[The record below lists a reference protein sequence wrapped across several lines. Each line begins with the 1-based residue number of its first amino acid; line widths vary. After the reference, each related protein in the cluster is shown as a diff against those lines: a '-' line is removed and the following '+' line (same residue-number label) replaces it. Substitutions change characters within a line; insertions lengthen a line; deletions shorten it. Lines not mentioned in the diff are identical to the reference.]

1 MDATAQLERDIRE
14 QVRNRGLD
22 PVRERATVNA
32 LIGEVVAQ
40 YDLDARDGRVPKLG
54 NPTEL
59 TRHISAA
66 ITGLG
71 PLQQYMDDP
80 EVEEIW
86 INRPNQ
92 VFVARNGQP
101 ELTPT
106 ILTAE
111 TVARLVE
118 HMLKLTGRRLDLS
131 TPFVDA
137 MLPGGERLHVVIPDI
152 TRMETSV
159 NIRKFVAR
167 ASSLTD
173 LVARGMLPIRAAL
186 FLDACVKAGLNILV
200 AGATGAGKTT
210 FLRALLGA
218 VPPSER
224 IITVEE
230 VFELN
235 LTNRDVVAMQC
246 RMANLEG
253 NGEINLRRLVKESL
267 RMRPDRIVVGEVREA
282 ECLDLLIALNSG
294 LPGMATLHANS
305 SRDAIT
311 KVSTL
316 PLLAGENVTAQF
328 VTPTVAG
335 SIDIVV
341 HVVRDADGARR
352 VAEITAVTGRVEDNM
367 IEMAAIFSSQPAA
380 QPGHPDARR
389 QPEALVRRDGY
400 PPKQE
405 LFARA
410 GIDVLAL
417 LTQDSPWG

>member
-1 MDATAQLERDIRE
+1 MDATAQLEQDIRDR
-14 QVRNRGLD
+14 VRSRGLD
-22 PVRERATVNA
+22 PVREPESVND
-32 LIGEVVAQ
+32 LINQVVEEYNQ
-40 YDLDARDGRVPKLG
+40 DVREGRVPALG
-54 NPTEL
+54 STEEL
-59 TRHISAA
+59 KRRFADS

-71 PLQQYMDDP
+71 PIQQYLDDP
-80 EVEEIW
+80 AVEEIW

-92 VFVARNGQP
+92 VFVARNGQA

-106 ILTAE
+106 ILSPAM
-111 TVARLVE
+111 VAQLIE
-118 HMLKLTGRRLDLS
+118 QMLKLTGRRLDLS

-152 TRMETSV
+152 TRAHTSV

-167 ASSLTD
+167 ANSLTD
-173 LVARGMLPIRAAL
+173 LVARNMMPLAAAL

-210 FLRALLGA
+210 FLRALSGA
-218 VPPSER
+218 IPAAER
-224 IITVEE
+224 VITVEE

-253 NGEINLRRLVKESL
+253 KGEITLRRLVKETL
-267 RMRPDRIVVGEVREA
+267 RMRPDRIIVGEVREA
-282 ECLDLLIALNSG
+282 ESLDLLIALNSG

-305 SRDAIT
+305 ARDAIT

-341 HVVRDADGARR
+341 HVVRDIAGNRH
-352 VAEITAVTGRVEDNM
+352 VKEIASVTGRVEDSV
-367 IEMAAIFSSQPAA
+367 IEMGELFGTVNGQLI
-380 QPGHPDARR
+380 RK
-389 QPEALVRRDGY
+389 DGY

-405 LFARA
+405 LFAQV
-410 GIDVLAL
+410 GID
-417 LTQDSPWG
+417 LTQLMHGELVWGS

>member
-1 MDATAQLERDIRE
+1 MDATAQLEQDIRE
-14 QVRNRGLD
+14 RILTHGLD
-22 PVRERATVNA
+22 PVREPERVFA
-32 LIGEVVAQ
+32 LITEVVSQ
-40 YDLDARDGRVPKLG
+40 YEQDARDGRVPGLG
-54 NPTEL
+54 NGDQL
-59 TRHISAA
+59 ARQFRDA

-80 EVEEIW
+80 SVEEIW
-86 INRPNQ
+86 INQPNQ
-92 VFVARNGQP
+92 VFVARNGVA

-106 ILTAE
+106 ILTSAV
-111 TVARLVE
+111 VARLVE

-152 TRMETSV
+152 TRQETSV

-167 ASSLTD
+167 ANSLVD
-173 LVARGMLPIRAAL
+173 LVGRNMMTLQAAK

-210 FLRALLGA
+210 FLRALAAAIPVG
-218 VPPSER
+218 ER
-224 IITVEE
+224 IVTVEE

-235 LTNRDVVAMQC
+235 LSNRDVVAMQC
-246 RMANLEG
+246 RLPNLEG
-253 NGEINLRRLVKESL
+253 KGEITLRRLVKETL
-267 RMRPDRIVVGEVREA
+267 RMRPDRIIVGEVREA
-282 ECLDLLIALNSG
+282 ESLDLLIALNSG

-305 SRDAIT
+305 ARDAIT

-335 SIDIVV
+335 SIDIAV
-341 HVVRDADGARR
+341 HLVRDLQGNRR
-352 VAEITAVTGRVEDNM
+352 VSEITAVTGRVEDQV
-367 IEMAAIFSSQPAA
+367 IEMAEIFGTQG
-380 QPGHPDARR
+380 GH
-389 QPEALVRRDGY
+389 LVRSNGY

-405 LFARA
+405 LFVQA
-410 GIDVLAL
+410 GINLAQVLQGE
-417 LTQDSPWG
+417 TPWGF

>member
-1 MDATAQLERDIRE
+1 MDATAQLEQDIRE
-14 QVRNRGLD
+14 RVLTHGLD
-22 PVRERATVNA
+22 PVREPERVFA
-32 LIGEVVAQ
+32 LITEVVSQ
-40 YDLDARDGRVPKLG
+40 YEQDARDGRVPTLA
-54 NPTEL
+54 NAEQL
-59 TRHISAA
+59 AQQFRDS

-80 EVEEIW
+80 SVEEIW
-86 INRPNQ
+86 INQPNQ
-92 VFVARNGQP
+92 VFVARNGVA

-106 ILTAE
+106 ILTSAM
-111 TVARLVE
+111 VARLVE

-152 TRMETSV
+152 TRQETSV
-159 NIRKFVAR
+159 NIRKFVTR
-167 ASSLTD
+167 ANSLLD
-173 LVARGMLPIRAAL
+173 LVGRNMMPLGAAK

-210 FLRALLGA
+210 FLRALAAAIPAG
-218 VPPSER
+218 ER

-246 RMANLEG
+246 RLPNLEG
-253 NGEINLRRLVKESL
+253 KGEITLRRLVKETL
-267 RMRPDRIVVGEVREA
+267 RMRPDRIIVGEVREA
-282 ECLDLLIALNSG
+282 ESLDLLIALNSG

-305 SRDAIT
+305 ARDAIT

-335 SIDIVV
+335 SIDITV
-341 HVVRDADGARR
+341 HLVRDAQGNRR
-352 VAEITAVTGRVEDNM
+352 ISEIAAVTGRVEEHV
-367 IEMAAIFSSQPAA
+367 IEMAEIF
-380 QPGHPDARR
+380 GTRR
-389 QPEALVRRDGY
+389 GQLIRGQGY

-405 LFARA
+405 LFAQA
-410 GIDVLAL
+410 GIN
-417 LTQDSPWG
+417 LTQILQGETPWGS